1 MITYTQAYQ
10 AKQASLQKEA
20 TLIGRGIN
28 SLFGADTWMGRT
40 FGESP
45 ETAAE
50 NFYKSQLPAG
60 YEEKMKADAAA
71 YDAKE
76 AERIAA
82 INARIDA
89 GMAAAQKRLAEGK
102 GITQQPGYQV
112 AKTQPKQKVQ
122 TAPPPQKKQ
131 VSSQE
136 AFQQRAGGT
145 RTKENDRALRT
156 ADAAVRRRDQ
166 QKVTGT
172 RG

>member
-1 MITYTQAYQ
+1 M
-10 AKQASLQKEA
+10 L
-20 TLIGRGIN
+20 GRGIN
-28 SLFGADTWMGRT
+28 SIFGHDTWMGRT

-71 YDAKE
+71 ADAKE

-102 GITQQPGYQV
+102 GVTQQPGYKAPTAV
-112 AKTQPKQKVQ
+112 AKTQAKPKAQAV
-122 TAPPPQKKQ
+122 PPPPKKQ
-131 VSSQE
+131 MSGQE
-136 AFQQRAGGT
+136 AFQQRSRGI
-145 RTKENDRALRT
+145 RTKENDRAMRT
-156 ADAAVRRRDQ
+156 ADAAIRRKDSAGGR
-166 QKVTGT
+166 
-172 RG
+172 R